1 MQLSASQKTA
11 ILSGLLQQRGL
22 TASYMNGLLKQEK
35 GGTKAAKEAKATL
48 DGFVKDFDRMCVVAE
63 RLKLAQRNDKPLT
76 SVRRSLERLSAQR
89 PPLERFKHYAK
100 SEGRFDYVKALV
112 KDRTQLSATEAIVV
126 FSNSNKSS
134 GEAMT
139 MQEAIRHSVISIP
152 GMAAAAKKFCV
163 SLGFRTV

>member
-35 GGTKAAKEAKATL
+35 GSTKTAKEAKATL
-48 DGFVKDFDRMCVVAE
+48 DGFVRDFDRMCVVAE

-76 SVRRSLERLSAQR
+76 SVRRSLERMAAKQ
-89 PPLERFKHYAK
+89 PPLQRFKHYAK
-100 SEGRFDYVKALV
+100 SEGRYDYVKALV
-112 KDRTQLSATEAIVV
+112 KDRTTLSTTESIVV
-126 FSNSNKSS
+126 FSNSTKSS
-134 GEAMT
+134 EKALSMD
-139 MQEAIRHSVISIP
+139 EAIRHSVISIP

-163 SLGFRTV
+163 SLGYRI